1 MLETC
6 IFNAPDGDA
15 KDTHQPG
22 PYPLGQFLFKCED
35 VRTLYSQLRSIL
47 KLYLVDEAGGHG
59 DEPGSV
65 QITVCPPQLHQLA
78 LRRRP

>member
-47 KLYLVDEAGGHG
+47 KLYL
-59 DEPGSV
+59 
-65 QITVCPPQLHQLA
+65 Q
-78 LRRRP
+78 